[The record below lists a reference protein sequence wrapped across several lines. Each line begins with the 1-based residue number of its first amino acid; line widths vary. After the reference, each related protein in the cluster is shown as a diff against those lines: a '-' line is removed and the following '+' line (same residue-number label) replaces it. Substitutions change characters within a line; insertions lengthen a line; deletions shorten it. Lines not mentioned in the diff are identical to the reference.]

1 MKDRVLG
8 PHGFEPF
15 PQRLEDQA
23 IKQGS
28 KAAPADTG
36 IDEPLIHSNA
46 LAKKELALKLNK
58 ESKEQAEMDKI
69 IKERALKAAV
79 DAKAEEAKKKAI

>member
-1 MKDRVLG
+1 MNRVLG

-28 KAAPADTG
+28 KAAPVDTG
-36 IDEPLIHSNA
+36 IEEPLIHSNA

-58 ESKEQAEMDKI
+58 EARDQDEMDKI
-69 IKERALKAAV
+69 IKERTFKAAL
-79 DAKAEEAKKKAI
+79 DAKAEEAKAKAN